1 MGETKTTYIM
11 PDQNG
16 LGNNDLATLAL
27 FGGGNG
33 MGFGGN
39 GLWNNPFMYLVWM
52 WMMRWMNNGEQGN
65 NTGDNSGLK
74 PLEASTQRQIQTLAD
89 QMQDNH
95 TSDLIMAAIQG
106 NNTAVQEAATRLG
119 CDVNAL
125 NSAIQGVSASICTL
139 GNQLGFSQER
149 IINAVNQGDCGVIQA
164 LKDCCC
170 ETQKSVLAQ
179 NYENRIAL
187 DAATS
192 SLKDSVN
199 FVGLQVE
206 KGFANTNYET
216 QAQTCAIQNTIRD
229 TGTSNT
235 NAIIAKLD
243 AMQNQ
248 ALLDKIDAL
257 REKNSE
263 QAVVINNAQQSAA
276 FNQMLNSYTAPI
288 ASAVNSLQT
297 ELASVKC
304 RLPETVTLPY
314 SCATAIPTNMLYSG
328 TVGINTFNNGWN
340 WGSWNQGYCNNSLW
354 G

>member
-1 MGETKTTYIM
+1 
-11 PDQNG
+11 
-16 LGNNDLATLAL
+16 
-27 FGGGNG
+27 
-33 MGFGGN
+33 
-39 GLWNNPFMYLVWM
+39 MYLVWM
-52 WMMRWMNNGEQGN
+52 YMMRWMNGN
-65 NTGDNSGLK
+65 NWDNNGTNCNTAM
-74 PLEASTQRQIQTLAD
+74 EAATQRQIQTLSD
-89 QMQDNH
+89 QMNDNH

-106 NNTAVQEAATRLG
+106 NNTAIQEVSTRLG
-119 CDVNAL
+119 CDLNAIA
-125 NSAIQGVSASICTL
+125 SAIQSVRSDISTV
-139 GNQLGFSQER
+139 GNQLGFSSER

-170 ETQKSVLAQ
+170 ETQKSILTS

-187 DAATS
+187 DHATA
-192 SLKDSVN
+192 SLKDTVN

-206 KGFANTNYET
+206 KGFSNTNYET

-229 TGTSNT
+229 AGTANT

-248 ALLDKIDAL
+248 SLLDKIDAL

-263 QAVVINNAQQSAA
+263 QAVIINNANQTAV

-288 ASAVNSLQT
+288 ANAVNALNT
-297 ELASVKC
+297 ELAGVKC

-314 SCATAIPTNMLYSG
+314 SCATAIPTNLLYNG
-328 TVGINTFNNGWN
+328 FVGGWN
-340 WGSWNQGYCNNSLW
+340 AWNTGCGCNNTLW

>member
-1 MGETKTTYIM
+1 
-11 PDQNG
+11 
-16 LGNNDLATLAL
+16 
-27 FGGGNG
+27 
-33 MGFGGN
+33 
-39 GLWNNPFMYLVWM
+39 MYLVWLY
-52 WMMRWMNNGEQGN
+52 MMRWMNGNGDWGN
-65 NTGDNSGLK
+65 NGDNCYK
-74 PLEASTQRQIQTLAD
+74 ALEASTQRQIQTLAD

-95 TSDLIMAAIQG
+95 TSDILMAAIQG
-106 NNTAVQEAATRLG
+106 NNNAISEAATRLG
-119 CDVNAL
+119 CDINAIA
-125 NSAIQGVSASICTL
+125 SAIQGVRSDISTV
-139 GNQLGFSQER
+139 GSQLGFSSER

-170 ETQKSVLAQ
+170 ETQKSILSQ
-179 NYENRIAL
+179 NYENRIAING
-187 DAATS
+187 ATAT
-192 SLKDSVN
+192 LKDSIN
-199 FVGLQVE
+199 YVGLQVE
-206 KGFANTNYET
+206 KGFSDSNYQT
-216 QAQTCAIQNTIRD
+216 QAQTCSLQNTIRD
-229 TGTSNT
+229 SGTANT

-288 ASAVNSLQT
+288 ANAVNTLQT

-314 SCATAIPTNMLYSG
+314 SCATAIPTNLLYNG
-328 TVGINTFNNGWN
+328 AVGINTFNNGW
-340 WGSWNQGYCNNSLW
+340 GAWNQGCCNNTLW

>member
-16 LGNNDLATLAL
+16 FGNNDLATLAL
-27 FGGGNG
+27 FGGGGG

-39 GLWNNPFMYLVWM
+39 GVWNNPFMYLIWLY
-52 WMMRWMNNGEQGN
+52 MMRWMNGGNWGEG
-65 NTGDNSGLK
+65 GDNCYK
-74 PLEASTQRQIQTLAD
+74 ALEASTQRQIQTLSD
-89 QMQDNH
+89 QMNDNH
-95 TSDLIMAAIQG
+95 TTDLLMAAIQG
-106 NNTAVQEAATRLG
+106 NNNAIQEAASRLG
-119 CDVNAL
+119 CDVNAIA
-125 NSAIQGVSASICTL
+125 SSIQGVRSDIATVGS
-139 GNQLGFSQER
+139 QLGFSSER

-170 ETQKSVLAQ
+170 ETQKSILTN
-179 NYENRIAL
+179 NYENRIAIG
-187 DAATS
+187 DATR

-199 FVGLQVE
+199 YVGLQVE

-216 QAQTCAIQNTIRD
+216 QAQTCALQNTIRD
-229 TGTSNT
+229 AGTTNT

-248 ALLDKIDAL
+248 NLLDKIDAL

-263 QAVVINNAQQSAA
+263 QAVVINNAQQTAA
-276 FNQMLNSYTAPI
+276 FSQMLNSYTAPI
-288 ASAVNSLQT
+288 ASAVNTLQA

-314 SCATAIPTNMLYSG
+314 SCATAVPSSLFYSG
-328 TVGINTFNNGWN
+328 AVGINTFNNGW
-340 WGSWNQGYCNNSLW
+340 GAWNQGCCNNSLW

>member
-1 MGETKTTYIM
+1 MSETKTTYIM
-11 PDQNG
+11 PDQSG
-16 LGNNDLATLAL
+16 FGGNNDLATMAL
-27 FGGGNG
+27 LGGGG
-33 MGFGGN
+33 GFGAN
-39 GLWNNPFMYLVWM
+39 GWMNNPFMYLIWAY
-52 WMMRWMNNGEQGN
+52 MMRWMNGGEWGN
-65 NTGDNSGLK
+65 NGTGYT
-74 PLEASTQRQIQTLAD
+74 PAMEAATQRQIQTLAD
-89 QMQDNH
+89 QMNDNH

-106 NNTAVQEAATRLG
+106 NNNAIQEVSTRLG
-119 CDVNAL
+119 CDINAIA
-125 NSAIQGVSASICTL
+125 SAIQGVRSDISAVGS
-139 GNQLGFSQER
+139 QLGFSSER

-170 ETQKSVLAQ
+170 ETQKSILTQ

-187 DAATS
+187 DHAAG
-192 SLKDSVN
+192 SLKDTVN

-216 QAQTCAIQNTIRD
+216 QAQTCALQGTIRD
-229 TGTSNT
+229 TGTANT

-263 QAVVINNAQQSAA
+263 QAVVINNAQQTATFS
-276 FNQMLNSYTAPI
+276 QMLNSYTAPI
-288 ASAVNSLQT
+288 SAAVNALQT
-297 ELASVKC
+297 EVASVKC

-314 SCATAIPTNMLYSG
+314 SCATAVPSSLFYNG
-328 TVGINTFNNGWN
+328 AVGINTFNNGW
-340 WGSWNQGYCNNSLW
+340 GAWNQGYCNNSLW

>member
-1 MGETKTTYIM
+1 MSETKTTYIM
-11 PDQNG
+11 PDQTG
-16 LGNNDLATLAL
+16 FGNNDLATLAL
-27 FGGGNG
+27 LGGGAG
-33 MGFGGN
+33 GFGGN
-39 GLWNNPFMYLVWM
+39 GMWNNPFMYLVWLY
-52 WMMRWMNNGEQGN
+52 MMRWMNGGEWG
-65 NTGDNSGLK
+65 TGGDCAK
-74 PLEASTQRQIQTLAD
+74 ALEASTQRQIQTLSD
-89 QMQDNH
+89 QINDNH
-95 TSDLIMAAIQG
+95 TTDLLMAAIQG
-106 NNTAVQEAATRLG
+106 STTALQEAATRLG
-119 CDVNAL
+119 CDINAVA
-125 NSAIQGVSASICTL
+125 SAVQGVRSDIAAVGS
-139 GNQLGFSQER
+139 QLGFSAER
-149 IINAVNQGDCGVIQA
+149 IINAVNVGDSGVIQA

-170 ETQKSVLAQ
+170 ETQKSILTQ
-179 NYENRIAL
+179 NYENRIAVR
-187 DAATS
+187 DAAA

-206 KGFANTNYET
+206 KGFSNTNYET

-229 TGTSNT
+229 AGTANT

-288 ASAVNSLQT
+288 ASAVNTLQT

-314 SCATAIPTNMLYSG
+314 SCATAVPSSLFYNG
-328 TVGINTFNNGWN
+328 AVGVNTFNNGWSAF
-340 WGSWNQGYCNNSLW
+340 GGCGCTNSLW

>member
-1 MGETKTTYIM
+1 MSETKTTYIM

-16 LGNNDLATLAL
+16 FGNNDIATLAL
-27 FGGGNG
+27 LGGNG
-33 MGFGGN
+33 GFGGN
-39 GLWNNPFMYLVWM
+39 GMWNNPFVYLIWLY
-52 WMMRWMNNGEQGN
+52 MMRWMNGGDWGN
-65 NTGDNSGLK
+65 NGNDCYK
-74 PLEASTQRQIQTLAD
+74 ALEASTQRQIQTLAD
-89 QMQDNH
+89 QMNDNH

-106 NNTAVQEAATRLG
+106 NNNAIQEVSTRIGCDINAIASAVQ
-119 CDVNAL
+119 
-125 NSAIQGVSASICTL
+125 GVRSDIASV
-139 GNQLGFSQER
+139 GSQLGFSSER

-170 ETQKSVLAQ
+170 ETQKSILTN
-179 NYENRIAL
+179 NYENRIAIGN
-187 DAATS
+187 ATA

-206 KGFANTNYET
+206 KGFSNTNYET
-216 QAQTCAIQNTIRD
+216 QAQTCALQNTIRD
-229 TGTSNT
+229 SGTANT

-248 ALLDKIDAL
+248 TLLDKIDAL

-288 ASAVNSLQT
+288 ASAVNTLQT

-314 SCATAIPTNMLYSG
+314 SCATAVPSSLFYNG
-328 TVGINTFNNGWN
+328 AVGINTFNSGWGTWNGC
-340 WGSWNQGYCNNSLW
+340 GCTNSLW

>member
-16 LGNNDLATLAL
+16 FGNNDLATLAL
-27 FGGGNG
+27 LGGNG
-33 MGFGGN
+33 GGFGGN
-39 GLWNNPFMYLVWM
+39 GMWNNPFMYLVWM
-52 WMMRWMNNGEQGN
+52 WMMRWMNGANEWGNGNPNGA
-65 NTGDNSGLK
+65 
-74 PLEASTQRQIQTLAD
+74 LEAATQRQIQTLSD
-89 QMQDNH
+89 SLQDNH
-95 TSDLIMAAIQG
+95 TTDLLMAAIQG
-106 NNTAVQEAATRLG
+106 NGNAIQEAATRIG
-119 CDVNAL
+119 CDFNAL
-125 NSAIQGVSASICTL
+125 NSAVQGVSASIGSL
-139 GNQLGFSQER
+139 ASQLGFSSER

-170 ETQKSVLAQ
+170 ETQKSILTS

-187 DAATS
+187 DHATG

-206 KGFANTNYET
+206 KGFSNTNYET
-216 QAQTCAIQNTIRD
+216 QAQTCALQNTIRD
-229 TGTSNT
+229 TGTANT

-248 ALLDKIDAL
+248 NLLDKIDAL

-276 FNQMLNSYTAPI
+276 FSQMLNSYTAPI
-288 ASAVNSLQT
+288 AAAVNTLQT

-304 RLPETVTLPY
+304 RLPETVTLPAN
-314 SCATAIPTNMLYSG
+314 SSVAVPVSG
-328 TVGINTFNNGWN
+328 VPFNTFCGGWN
-340 WGSWNQGYCNNSLW
+340 LGWNNYSNGCGCNNSLW

>member
-1 MGETKTTYIM
+1 
-11 PDQNG
+11 
-16 LGNNDLATLAL
+16 
-27 FGGGNG
+27 
-33 MGFGGN
+33 
-39 GLWNNPFMYLVWM
+39 MYLVWLY
-52 WMMRWMNNGEQGN
+52 MMRWMNGGDWGN
-65 NTGDNSGLK
+65 NGGDGCYK
-74 PLEASTQRQIQTLAD
+74 ALEASTQRQIQTLQD

-95 TSDLIMAAIQG
+95 TSDLLMQAIQG
-106 NNTAVQEAATRLG
+106 NNNAIQEAATRLG
-119 CDVNAL
+119 CDVNAIA
-125 NSAIQGVSASICTL
+125 SSIQGVRSDIASV
-139 GNQLGFSQER
+139 GSQLGFSSER

-170 ETQKSVLAQ
+170 ETQKSILTN
-179 NYENRIAL
+179 NYENRLAIG
-187 DAATS
+187 DATR

-199 FVGLQVE
+199 YVGLQVE

-216 QAQTCAIQNTIRD
+216 QAQTCALQNTIRD
-229 TGTSNT
+229 AGTANT

-248 ALLDKIDAL
+248 QLLDKIDAL

-263 QAVVINNAQQSAA
+263 QAVIINNAQQSAA

-288 ASAVNSLQT
+288 ASAVNTLQT

-314 SCATAIPTNMLYSG
+314 SCATAVPSSLFYNG
-328 TVGINTFNNGWN
+328 AVGVNTFNNGW
-340 WGSWNQGYCNNSLW
+340 GAWNQGCCNNSLW

>member
-11 PDQNG
+11 PEQNG
-16 LGNNDLATLAL
+16 FGNNDLATMAL
-27 FGGGNG
+27 LGGGNG
-33 MGFGGN
+33 GFGN

-52 WMMRWMNNGEQGN
+52 WMMRWMNNGDWGN
-65 NTGDNSGLK
+65 GNPNGA
-74 PLEASTQRQIQTLAD
+74 LEAATQRQIQTLSD
-89 QMQDNH
+89 SLQDNH
-95 TSDLIMAAIQG
+95 TTDLLMAAIQG
-106 NNTAVQEAATRLG
+106 NGNTIQEAATRIG
-119 CDVNAL
+119 CDFNAL
-125 NSAIQGVSASICTL
+125 NSAVQGVSASIGSL
-139 GNQLGFSQER
+139 ASQLGFSSER

-170 ETQKSVLAQ
+170 ETQKSILAQ

-187 DAATS
+187 DHATS
-192 SLKDSVN
+192 SLKDTVN

-216 QAQTCAIQNTIRD
+216 QAQTCALQGTIRD
-229 TGTSNT
+229 TGTANT

-263 QAVVINNAQQSAA
+263 QAVVINNAQQTAA
-276 FNQMLNSYTAPI
+276 FSQMLNSYTAPI
-288 ASAVNSLQT
+288 AAAVNTLQT
-297 ELASVKC
+297 ELAGVKC

-314 SCATAIPTNMLYSG
+314 SCATAIPTNLLYNG
-328 TVGINTFNNGWN
+328 YVGLNTFNSNPYAGC
-340 WGSWNQGYCNNSLW
+340 GCNNTLW

>member
-11 PDQNG
+11 PEQNG
-16 LGNNDLATLAL
+16 FGNNDLATMAL
-27 FGGGNG
+27 LGGGNG
-33 MGFGGN
+33 GFGGN

-52 WMMRWMNNGEQGN
+52 WMMRWMNNGDWGN
-65 NTGDNSGLK
+65 GNPNGA
-74 PLEASTQRQIQTLAD
+74 LEAATQRQIQTLSD
-89 QMQDNH
+89 SLQDNH
-95 TSDLIMAAIQG
+95 TTDLLMAAIQG
-106 NNTAVQEAATRLG
+106 NGNAIQEAATRIG
-119 CDVNAL
+119 CDFNAL
-125 NSAIQGVSASICTL
+125 NSAVQGISSSIGSLAS
-139 GNQLGFSQER
+139 QLGFSSER

-170 ETQKSVLAQ
+170 ETQKSILTQ

-187 DAATS
+187 DHATS
-192 SLKDSVN
+192 SIKDSVN

-206 KGFANTNYET
+206 KGFSNTNYET
-216 QAQTCAIQNTIRD
+216 QAQTCALQNTIRD
-229 TGTSNT
+229 AGTTNT

-263 QAVVINNAQQSAA
+263 QAVVINNAQQTATFS
-276 FNQMLNSYTAPI
+276 QMLNSYTAPI
-288 ASAVNSLQT
+288 AAAVNTLQT
-297 ELASVKC
+297 ELAGVKC

-314 SCATAIPTNMLYSG
+314 SCATAIPTNLLYSG
-328 TVGINTFNNGWN
+328 AVGINTFNQGYNGWSN
-340 WGSWNQGYCNNSLW
+340 CPNTLW

>member
-16 LGNNDLATLAL
+16 FGNNDLLTASLL
-27 FGGGNG
+27 GNG
-33 MGFGGN
+33 GFGGN
-39 GLWNNPFMYLVWM
+39 GMWNNPFMYLVWLY
-52 WMMRWMNNGEQGN
+52 MMRWMNGGDWGN
-65 NTGDNSGLK
+65 NGTNCNTAM
-74 PLEASTQRQIQTLAD
+74 EAATQRQIQTLSD
-89 QMQDNH
+89 QMNDNH

-106 NNTAVQEAATRLG
+106 NNNAIQEVSTRLG
-119 CDVNAL
+119 CDINAIA
-125 NSAIQGVSASICTL
+125 SAIQGVRSDIASV
-139 GNQLGFSQER
+139 GNQLGFSSER

-170 ETQKSVLAQ
+170 ETQRSILTQ

-187 DAATS
+187 DAAAGA
-192 SLKDSVN
+192 LKDTVN

-206 KGFANTNYET
+206 KGFSNTNYET
-216 QAQTCAIQNTIRD
+216 QAQTCALQNTIRD
-229 TGTSNT
+229 TGTTNT

-248 ALLDKIDAL
+248 ALLDKIDTL

-288 ASAVNSLQT
+288 ATAVNALQT
-297 ELASVKC
+297 ELAGVKC

-314 SCATAIPTNMLYSG
+314 SCATAVPSSLFYNG
-328 TVGINTFNNGWN
+328 AVGINTFNTGLAAYNGFGGCGCTN
-340 WGSWNQGYCNNSLW
+340 TLW

>member
-1 MGETKTTYIM
+1 MSETKTTYIM

-16 LGNNDLATLAL
+16 FGNNDLATLAL
-27 FGGGNG
+27 LGSNGGGNG
-33 MGFGGN
+33 M
-39 GLWNNPFMYLVWM
+39 WNNPFMYLVWM
-52 WMMRWMNNGEQGN
+52 YMMRWMNGNGNFGN
-65 NTGDNSGLK
+65 GDNCYK
-74 PLEASTQRQIQTLAD
+74 ALEASTQRQIQTLAD

-95 TSDLIMAAIQG
+95 TSDILMAAIQG
-106 NNTAVQEAATRLG
+106 NNSAIQEAATRLG
-119 CDVNAL
+119 CDINAIA
-125 NSAIQGVSASICTL
+125 SAIQGVRSDIASV
-139 GNQLGFSQER
+139 GSQLGFSSER
-149 IINAVNQGDCGVIQA
+149 IINAVNQGNCGVIQA

-170 ETQKSVLAQ
+170 ETQKSILTS
-179 NYENRIAL
+179 NYESRIAL
-187 DAATS
+187 DHATG

-206 KGFANTNYET
+206 KGFSNTNYET
-216 QAQTCAIQNTIRD
+216 QAQTCALQGTIRD
-229 TGTSNT
+229 TGTANT

-248 ALLDKIDAL
+248 QLLDKIDAL

-288 ASAVNSLQT
+288 ASAVNTLQT

-304 RLPETVTLPY
+304 RLPETVTLPAN
-314 SCATAIPTNMLYSG
+314 SSVAVPVSG
-328 TVGINTFNNGWN
+328 VPFNTFCGGWN
-340 WGSWNQGYCNNSLW
+340 LGWNNYSNGCGCNNSLW